1 MHSVCSTASSS
12 PELQLNSENFKDV
25 QDEDNFTS
33 PIFWVP
39 DSKRGTVYYLDEPL
53 PLNQPP
59 Y

>member
-1 MHSVCSTASSS
+1 MHSGCSTVSSL

-33 PIFWVP
+33 PISRVP
-39 DSKRGTVYYLDEPL
+39 DSKRGTVCYLDEPL
-53 PLNQPP
+53 PLNLPP